1 MNKETKQ
8 TPFEQVQTA
17 TEEAIIHSDNISD
30 EVRNITIGALSKHH
44 LDIEHIK
51 AVINAVLAGAQDATA
66 SDSERMRDILK
77 EVTEGLD
84 EALAKSAY
92 ASKLAIEETAG
103 RIKDFTEND
112 LKRAMDDLAG
122 LEDLFIET
130 LNEVANNSKSM
141 ASDTYKE
148 LTEHFKN
155 SGTSVGQRANEEI
168 IYLTKQLE
176 KTGMENMTALNEATK
191 SFAEDVAL
199 AASGFLAGIADSIK
213 ESNKEDSS
221 TKKED

>member
-1 MNKETKQ
+1 MSKETRQ

-17 TEEAIIHSDNISD
+17 TEEAIIYSDNISD
-30 EVRNITIGALSKHH
+30 EVRNITIGALSRHH

-51 AVINAVLAGAQDATA
+51 AVINAVLAGAQDATERN
-66 SDSERMRDILK
+66 SDRMKETLK

-112 LKRAMDDLAG
+112 LKRSMDDLAG
-122 LEDLFIET
+122 LENIFIET
-130 LNEVANNSKSM
+130 LDEVANNSKTM
-141 ASDTYKE
+141 ASNIYRD
-148 LTEHFKN
+148 LAEHFKN

-176 KTGMENMTALNEATK
+176 KTRKENMAALNEATK
-191 SFAEDVAL
+191 SFAEDVAR
-199 AASGFLAGIADSIK
+199 AASGFLAGIADSIN
-213 ESNKEDSS
+213 ESNKGDNPI
-221 TKKED
+221 KKED

>member
-213 ESNKEDSS
+213 EPNKEDSS

>member
-17 TEEAIIHSDNISD
+17 TEEAIKHSENISAEIRD
-30 EVRNITIGALSKHH
+30 ITIEALSKHH
-44 LDIEHIK
+44 LDFEHIK
-51 AVINAVLAGAQDATA
+51 AVIKAVLAGAQDATERN
-66 SDSERMRDILK
+66 SDRIKETLK

-103 RIKDFTEND
+103 RIKDFTKND
-112 LKRAMDDLAG
+112 LKRSMDDLAG

-130 LNEVANNSKSM
+130 LNEVANNSKTM
-141 ASDTYKE
+141 ASDTYKD

-176 KTGMENMTALNEATK
+176 KTGKENITAVSEATK
-191 SFAEDVAL
+191 SFAEDVAR

-213 ESNKEDSS
+213 ESNKGDNPI
-221 TKKED
+221 KKED

>member
-1 MNKETKQ
+1 MSKETRQ

-17 TEEAIIHSDNISD
+17 TEEAIIYSDNISD
-30 EVRNITIGALSKHH
+30 EVRNITIRALSRHH

-51 AVINAVLAGAQDATA
+51 AVINAVLTGAQDATERN
-66 SDSERMRDILK
+66 SDRMKETLK

-84 EALAKSAY
+84 EALEKSAY

-112 LKRAMDDLAG
+112 LKRSMDDLAG
-122 LEDLFIET
+122 LEDIFIET
-130 LNEVANNSKSM
+130 LNEVANNSKTM
-141 ASDTYKE
+141 ASDTYRD
-148 LTEHFKN
+148 LAEHFKN

-176 KTGMENMTALNEATK
+176 KTRKENMAALNEVTK
-191 SFAEDVAL
+191 SFAEDVAR

-213 ESNKEDSS
+213 ESNKENNPV
-221 TKKED
+221 KKED